1 MSLELK
7 NLMEEVVTSTLP
19 EVWKNIDMCKCEK
32 CRLDIIAISLNH
44 LPPRYIVS
52 QRGEVYSRTDF
63 LVLQKRVDI
72 MTAVSNAIHIVKK
85 NPHHKE

>member
-1 MSLELK
+1 MGLELK
-7 NLMEEVVTSTLP
+7 NLMEEAVINALP
-19 EVWKNIDMCKCEK
+19 EIWENIDMCKCEK
-32 CRLDIIAISLNH
+32 CRLDTIAISLNH

-72 MTAVSNAIHIVKK
+72 MIAISNAIHIVKK
-85 NPHHKE
+85 NPHKE